1 MSELAVRTP
10 SEADTAGIPAS
21 SSFGPTKERKAAAFS
36 PTRLILIITGI
47 IFLEEL
53 ATLLLLDLFPPM
65 TDFTESVI
73 DSSLLV
79 ILVVPALYFFQ
90 LRPMRRHLQERD
102 EAVRALQRSKNELEV
117 RIHERTSEL
126 AHASQDLK
134 TSLQVLEK
142 THKEDSLIAE
152 LADLL
157 QSCRTAKEAVDILHL
172 FGRKL
177 FPDDSGAVYLY
188 RASRNLLELAV
199 SWGSHKPDAI
209 LDPEHCWALRRG
221 RQHLVEATDISLRC
235 RHQGGASHSLCIPM
249 MAQGE
254 ATGVL
259 VLRSIA
265 TERETLRIT
274 PDSLRI
280 APIVTEQ
287 IALALSNLDLRDKL
301 RDQAI
306 RDPLT
311 GLFNRRYFEETAER
325 ELHRAEC
332 RAAGA
337 AVIVIDIDY
346 FKRFNDTYGHD
357 AGDAVLKK
365 FALLLQT
372 KARVEDIACRHGGEE
387 FALLLSGVPLAVAIS
402 RAGQLR
408 EAVKDLDLRHR
419 GDTLGTISISC
430 GIGAFPDHGRSLS
443 ELMDAADRALYRAK
457 HEGRDRVVAAFDT
470 TDSGKGSTPATLAV

>member
-1 MSELAVRTP
+1 MSHLVAKTNSPANIPPGV
-10 SEADTAGIPAS
+10 PAS
-21 SSFGPTKERKAAAFS
+21 ISLGSIENTKSPAFS
-36 PTRLILIITGI
+36 PARLVSIIAGV
-47 IFLEEL
+47 IFFEEL
-53 ATLLLLDLFPPM
+53 GTLLLIDLFPPM
-65 TDFTESVI
+65 TDFVESVI
-73 DSSLLV
+73 DATLLV
-79 ILVVPALYFFQ
+79 ILVVPALYCFQ
-90 LRPMRRHLQERD
+90 LLPMRRHVQERD
-102 EAVRALQRSKNELEV
+102 DAVRDLLQVKDELEV
-117 RIHERTSEL
+117 RINERTAEL
-126 AHASQDLK
+126 VHTSQELHA
-134 TSLQVLEK
+134 SLQVLEK

-152 LADLL
+152 LVDLL
-157 QSCRTAKEAVDILHL
+157 QSCRTTKESVDILRL
-172 FGRKL
+172 FGQKL
-177 FPDDSGAVYLY
+177 FPADCGAVYSY

-199 SWGSHKPDAI
+199 AWGSHHPDAMI
-209 LDPEHCWALRRG
+209 DPEHCWALRRG
-221 RQHLVEATDISLRC
+221 RQHLVEPTDVSLQC
-235 RHQGGASHSLCIPM
+235 RHLEGAPLHSLCIPM

-259 VLRSIA
+259 MLRAGAAGDKIIS
-265 TERETLRIT
+265 

-280 APIVTEQ
+280 APIVAEQ

-332 RAAGA
+332 RDAGA

-346 FKRFNDTYGHD
+346 FKRFNDTHGHD

-365 FALLLQT
+365 FAMLLQS

-387 FALLLSGVPLAVAIS
+387 FALLLSGVPLETAVS

-408 EAVKDLDLRHR
+408 EAVKDLELRYR

-430 GIGAFPDHGRSLS
+430 GIAAFPDHGRSLS
-443 ELMDAADRALYRAK
+443 ELMSAADRALYSAK
-457 HEGRDRVVAAFDT
+457 HEGRDRVVAAFA
-470 TDSGKGSTPATLAV
+470 ATGALEDPVVTSKAI